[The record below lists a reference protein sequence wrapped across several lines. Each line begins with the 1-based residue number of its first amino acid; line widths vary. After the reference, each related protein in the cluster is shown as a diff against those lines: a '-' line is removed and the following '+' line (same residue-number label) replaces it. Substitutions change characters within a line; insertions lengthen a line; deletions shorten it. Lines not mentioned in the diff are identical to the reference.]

1 MLPDEDASRARVVEM
16 DVREEKMAEVG
27 GLDTALLQPLLQA
40 IEARGGTA
48 IEQGRPAATSFVRNA
63 TVPRY
68 QPPSVLWLSQNCW
81 FEGM

>member
-27 GLDTALLQPLLQA
+27 GLDTTLLQPLLQA

-48 IEQGRPAATSFVRNA
+48 IEQGRPVLRLEQVRA
-63 TVPRY
+63 HDALGALMVQVDGIRAH
-68 QPPSVLWLSQNCW
+68 
-81 FEGM
+81 